1 MTDKAPMMKNEFS
14 NEQIEILKAEFSKVE
29 TVSVES
35 LTRFHDMFNKMTDAQ
50 LLEVSKAGIK
60 FLSKLAVNEGCR
72 RGINTKTIKAGQT
85 LTARSIADY
94 DCVFSVEI
102 LERKGSF
109 VTVKVQGNTKRMKV
123 HSDSYG
129 ELIYAMGKYS
139 MCPIFRA
146 I

>member
-1 MTDKAPMMKNEFS
+1 MMDKAPMMNNE
-14 NEQIEILKAEFSKVE
+14 I
-29 TVSVES
+29 
-35 LTRFHDMFNKMTDAQ
+35 
-50 LLEVSKAGIK
+50 
-60 FLSKLAVNEGCR
+60 
-72 RGINTKTIKAGQT
+72 KTIKAGQT

-94 DCVFSVEI
+94 ECVFSAEI

-109 VTVKVQGNTKRMKV
+109 VTVKVQGNIKRMKV

-146 I
+146 IW